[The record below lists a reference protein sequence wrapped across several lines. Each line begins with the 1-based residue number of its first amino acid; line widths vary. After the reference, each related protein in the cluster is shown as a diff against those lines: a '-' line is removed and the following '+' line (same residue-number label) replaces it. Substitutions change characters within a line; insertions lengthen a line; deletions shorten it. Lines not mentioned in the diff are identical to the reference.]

1 MFIKLHYIDDSSELT
16 VNTKYITVLKP
27 YRGGTSVCTVDGYCY
42 VAESYDEVNR
52 MVRVDKEGGET
63 GNDYSN

>member
-1 MFIKLHYIDDSSELT
+1 MFIKLRCLDDGSELT
-16 VNTKYITVLKP
+16 VNTRYITVLKP

-52 MVRVDKEGGET
+52 MVRVDKEGSET
-63 GNDYSN
+63 ADE